1 MEEDYVIQTLAGGKI
16 YRYVN
21 KDGKRGKTH
30 VSRSKLTPLPVYLDD
45 DKSTYVVLGG
55 EKVKIC
61 SLTDLDSINNAL
73 NNYKKSLDFIMQIP
87 SEKIAQDNTDLYLK
101 TLQAIRTAAILTPKN
116 KSNKAESYEVSFE
129 VAQKEHKI
137 RQHILKQSNQSSAQ
151 DEPEN
156 S

>member
-1 MEEDYVIQTLAGGKI
+1 MKEDYVIQTLAGGKI

-30 VSRSKLTPLPVYLDD
+30 VSRSPITPLPVYMDD
-45 DKSTYVVLGG
+45 NNTTYVVVGG

-73 NNYKKSLDFIMQIP
+73 NNYKKSLNFIMQIP
-87 SEKIAQDNTDLYLK
+87 SEKIAQGNPDLYLK
-101 TLQAIRTAAILTPKN
+101 TLHAIRTAAILAPKTKRN
-116 KSNKAESYEVSFE
+116 KTKSYEVSFE

-137 RQHILKQSNQSSAQ
+137 RQHIQKQSTAQ
-151 DEPEN
+151 DEPEK